1 MPQNPT
7 PMEIDPK
14 EIACRIAIQAI
25 PLITEEEA
33 DWFPKGLAK
42 ALSSTNDKIAV
53 VEQLLPKKNPIG
65 FAKLLEK
72 GRLDL
77 TVEVFVLDK
86 RWSEWFSADLKKIAV
101 DRLSEAGY
109 NEPEPK
115 YLWNRKSKKLS
126 RVTLV

>member
-1 MPQNPT
+1 MPQNLT
-7 PMEIDPK
+7 PK

-25 PLITEEEA
+25 PLITREEA

-42 ALSSTNDKIAV
+42 ALSRTNDKIAV

-65 FAKLLEK
+65 FAELQVR

-86 RWSEWFSADLKKIAV
+86 RWSEWFTADIKKIAV
-101 DRLSEAGY
+101 ERLSEAGY
-109 NEPEPK
+109 DEPEPK
-115 YLWNRKSKKLS
+115 YLWNRKTKKS
-126 RVTLV
+126 PASP